1 MAFDGIVTKSIVT
14 ELNKFILNG
23 KINKVFEPNKN
34 EIILGIYSNGKNYAL
49 NCSICSDNYRLNLT
63 TSSKPNPINAP
74 GFCMLLRKHLIGGKI
89 SKIYTPGLERI
100 VIIELECYSELNDLI
115 TKKLIIELMGKHSN
129 IILVNEKNI
138 IIDSL
143 RHLDS
148 SSNSLRDILPAHPY
162 DLPST
167 NKLNL
172 FNVIDNFNE
181 FYKITKDLDSLDIGI
196 SNMFNG
202 ISKLFIQNI
211 LDELNIE
218 NIVNKENLE
227 KIYNYLADVLKMN
240 ENVYLKNYNSDYT
253 ITLNTPTSDK
263 KTSLPYLNFFI
274 DDFYTIREATS
285 EFYSYRNTILKLVDG
300 TLKKITKKLNNINT
314 KLKECNEKDIFKLYG
329 ELITANMYKFSEF
342 SSDCIEV
349 ENYYDNN
356 NVIKIPVDKRLSPSI
371 NAKNYFKK
379 YNKLKNALE
388 IVNKQKLETIE
399 DLDYIESIIYSLD
412 NAKNITDIDEI
423 YSEIKENELFFSKK
437 FDNYLHN
444 TSKNSKSRN
453 LNFTKSSRIK
463 NTNKKADKEYTPIE
477 YKIEGYTFL
486 VGKNN
491 KQNDYLSTK
500 TLKNHDI
507 WFHTKDIHSS
517 HGVLQTNNTTPSI
530 DVIIRCSQIIAYYSK
545 ARQSSNVPVDY
556 TLGQYVKKPSGS
568 KPGMIIY
575 THNSTVNVHPTK

>member
-34 EIILGIYSNGKNYAL
+34 EIILGIYNNGKNYAL

-274 DDFYTIREATS
+274 DDFYTIREAKS

-556 TLGQYVKKPSGS
+556 TLGQYVKKTSGS

>member
-34 EIILGIYSNGKNYAL
+34 EIILGIYNNGKNYAL

-274 DDFYTIREATS
+274 DDFYTIREAKS

>member
-34 EIILGIYSNGKNYAL
+34 EIILGIYNNGKNYAL
-49 NCSICSDNYRLNLT
+49 NCSICSDNYRINLT
-63 TSSKPNPINAP
+63 TNSKPNPINAP

-89 SKIYTPGLERI
+89 VKIYTPGLERI

-129 IILVNEKNI
+129 IILLNEKNI

-148 SSNSLRDILPAHPY
+148 SNNSLRDILPAHPY

-167 NKLNL
+167 NKLDL
-172 FNVIDNFNE
+172 FSVINNFDD
-181 FYKITKDLDSLDIGI
+181 FYEITKELDTFDIGI
-196 SNMFNG
+196 SNTFNG
-202 ISKLFIQNI
+202 ISRLFMQSVIE
-211 LDELNIE
+211 ELNID

-227 KIYNYLADVLKMN
+227 KIYDYLVKVLN
-240 ENVYLKNYNSDYT
+240 EDVYLKNYNSDYT
-253 ITLNTPTSDK
+253 ITLQPSNS
-263 KTSLPYLNFFI
+263 SLNYFI
-274 DDFYTIREATS
+274 DDFYTHKENES
-285 EFYSYRNTILKLVDG
+285 EFYSYRNSILKLVDG
-300 TLKKITKKLNNINT
+300 TLKKITKKLNNINS
-314 KLKECNEKDIFKLYG
+314 KLKECDGKDRFKLYG
-329 ELITANMYKFSEF
+329 ELITANMYKFTEF
-342 SSDCIEV
+342 SCDYIEV

-356 NVIKIPVDKRLSPSI
+356 NIIKIPVDKHLSPSI

-399 DLDYIESIIYSLD
+399 ELNYIETIIYSLD

-437 FDNYLHN
+437 FSNSSKVSFKN
-444 TSKNSKSRN
+444 GKSKNSNLIKTSRM
-453 LNFTKSSRIK
+453 K
-463 NTNKKADKEYTPIE
+463 NTNKKADKEYIPIE

-507 WFHTKDIHSS
+507 WFHTKEIHSS

-530 DVIIRCSQIIAYYSK
+530 DVIIRCAQIIAYYSK

-568 KPGMIIY
+568 KPGMVIY
-575 THNSTVNVHPTK
+575 THNSTVNVQPMK